1 MLRQLLNI
9 RAEQISLSEKISY
22 HTVQAPVS
30 GKVFD
35 RSIKPLDIVNI
46 NEPVLKLVPAKR
58 LEASVNISDSDIGFI
73 KVGMPATVSVA
84 SFPSGE
90 FGFLTGK
97 VVSLGLD
104 SLPPS
109 QESPTYSFPATI
121 SLNEQTVQS
130 GDTILNL
137 QSGMGVAA
145 NIKLRSR
152 PVISIVTDLFTRQL
166 EGVKRFR

>member
-1 MLRQLLNI
+1 MNI
-9 RAEQISLSEKISY
+9 L
-22 HTVQAPVS
+22 
-30 GKVFD
+30 
-35 RSIKPLDIVNI
+35 
-46 NEPVLKLVPAKR
+46 
-58 LEASVNISDSDIGFI
+58 DSDIGFI

-90 FGFLTGK
+90 FGFITGK
-97 VVSLGLD
+97 VESLGLD

-109 QESPTYSFPATI
+109 QDSPSYRFPATI
-121 SLNEQTVQS
+121 SLKQQSVQS
-130 GDTILNL
+130 GDKVLNL
-137 QSGMGVAA
+137 QSGMAVSA